1 MRPGIRN
8 WAIVAQF
15 PNLTPAVAT
24 LKWFVPQTSRY
35 LFNSLQYIW
44 HHSVGCVTPSVEC
57 CYLSAWRS
65 VKRNTVH
72 VLTALCDVFTRCQP
86 IGLQD
91 SPCFTCARSKQLFM
105 QVSSYEF
112 HTCCNVFYLY
122 SRLLMITTKK
132 SKNCLQEKLERL
144 WFV

>member
-35 LFNSLQYIW
+35 LFNSLQFIW
-44 HHSVGCVTPSVEC
+44 HHSVRCVTPSVEC
-57 CYLSAWRS
+57 CYLFAWRS

-72 VLTALCDVFTRCQP
+72 VLTALCDVFARCQKFFCSSKSARSFDYGWNLKFQSFSREP

-91 SPCFTCARSKQLFM
+91 SPCFTCARSKQKETLKW
-105 QVSSYEF
+105 
-112 HTCCNVFYLY
+112 HTTPKCARIYRF
-122 SRLLMITTKK
+122 I
-132 SKNCLQEKLERL
+132 
-144 WFV
+144 